1 MRVRPNGFTLIE
13 LMVVVA
19 IIGIL
24 SSIAL
29 PSMRNLQL
37 RSRQAE
43 RTILMTSIQRALDDY
58 YNRENRYPQDWG
70 GGTSFLWVSDNPNW
84 NPSTYKRKWRV
95 TSVGDDWNR
104 LAFIVEGDVYYSYW
118 AQALAQPGNR
128 QIWISGYGDLDGNHI
143 QDTIQRLYFYTGTRL
158 EKWWGPQVC
167 NDCSLEQRWPAD
179 GREF

>member
-1 MRVRPNGFTLIE
+1 
-13 LMVVVA
+13 
-19 IIGIL
+19 
-24 SSIAL
+24 
-29 PSMRNLQL
+29 
-37 RSRQAE
+37 
-43 RTILMTSIQRALDDY
+43 
-58 YNRENRYPQDWG
+58 
-70 GGTSFLWVSDNPNW
+70 
-84 NPSTYKRKWRV
+84 
-95 TSVGDDWNR
+95 VGDDWNR
-104 LAFIVEGDVYYSYW
+104 LAFTVEGDVYYSYW